1 MIENQEKGRLEMRTA
16 TARRTFALTA
26 ALAMVALVA
35 GPTRARAEATVGSP
49 APAFTLPD
57 TNGQTRSLSDYQG
70 KFVVIEWVNHEC
82 PFVKKH
88 YGSGNMQKLQKKYVD
103 EGVVWLSINSSAPG
117 KQGNYTAA
125 EWNELTRAKGASP
138 TAVLLDP
145 DGKVGRA
152 YGAKTTPHMYVVD
165 PKGTVIYAG
174 GIDDKPSTDQAD
186 IPTAKN
192 YVDAALT
199 EAIAGKPITVASSVP
214 YGCSVKY

>member
-1 MIENQEKGRLEMRTA
+1 MRSTIG
-16 TARRTFALTA
+16 RRTTALSV
-26 ALAMVALVA
+26 ALAVLAAVA
-35 GPTRARAEATVGSP
+35 GATLARAEATVGSP

-57 TNGQTRSLSDYQG
+57 TNGQSRSLSDYQG
-70 KFVVIEWVNHEC
+70 KFVVLEWVNHEC

-88 YGSGNMQKLQKKYVD
+88 YGSGSMQKLQKKYVD
-103 EGVVWLSINSSAPG
+103 QGVVWLSINSSAPG
-117 KQGNYTAA
+117 KQGNYTPA

-165 PKGTVIYAG
+165 PKGTVVYAG

-192 YVDAALT
+192 YVDAALG